1 MKTIPYWIET
11 AGVFPDRS
19 GKPLTED
26 TDLVVIGAGLT
37 GLSTALHSARKGARV
52 ILVEKGQIGSGASA
66 RNGGMANLGFTIGIH
81 QAIRR
86 YGLERAREIYNSY
99 GEAVDTVQRLV
110 NEESIDCQFSRVGRL
125 GVASRP
131 AHFESKKTQ
140 QRDLAKYFGHETT
153 LIGKSELRSE
163 IGSDAYH
170 GGLLD
175 PFSAALHVGRFVRG
189 MAEACERT
197 GVEIHERNAAIDVR
211 RTAAGRFEVSTERG
225 VIRAGQ
231 VMMATDAYTDK
242 NFPWLR
248 RQQVCLGSF
257 IIVTEPLGEELARD
271 IIPKARLIVD
281 SNKVCHYFRLTPDNR
296 LLFGGRA
303 RFAPSDPTSDKKSG
317 QVLFREMCQIFP
329 QLSRTKVEYVWG
341 GSVGFAMDRIVHA
354 GQTEDGVYYSMGYA
368 GHGVQMAT
376 HMGQVMAEVM
386 DGHPE
391 VSPVRDLTPPRIP
404 LYNGTAWF
412 LPFAGAYYKTLDR
425 IL

>member
-1 MKTIPYWIET
+1 MKTIPYWMET
-11 AGVFPDRS
+11 AGAFPDRS

-26 TDLVVIGAGLT
+26 TDLVVVGAGLT

-52 ILVEKGQIGSGASA
+52 TLVEKGQIGSGASA
-66 RNGGMANLGFTIGIH
+66 RNGGMANLGFTIGVG

-86 YGLERAREIYNSY
+86 YGLERAREIYHSY
-99 GEAVDTVQRLV
+99 GEAVDTVERLV
-110 NEESIDCQFSRVGRL
+110 NEESIDCQFRRAGRL
-125 GVASRP
+125 GVASRL
-131 AHFESKKTQ
+131 AHFESKKAQ

-153 LIGKSELRSE
+153 LIGKAELRSE

-175 PFSAALHVGRFVRG
+175 PFSAGLHVGRFVRG

-197 GVEIHERNAAIDVR
+197 GVEIHERNAAIGVR

-271 IIPKARLIVD
+271 IMPKARLIVD
-281 SNKVCHYFRLTPDNR
+281 SNQVCHYFRLTPDNR

-317 QVLFREMCQIFP
+317 AVLFREMCEIFP
-329 QLSRTKVEYVWG
+329 QLSRTRIEYVWG

-376 HMGQVMAEVM
+376 HMGQVMAEVL

-391 VSPVRDLTPPRIP
+391 VSPVRDIAPPRIP

-425 IL
+425 IR